1 MVRQGGGATVWRRG
15 TVGNLAPMTPSGVGD
30 DAAPHDDDD
39 ASWSRPPSPDDRLWR
54 HPSELALPEVRRLG
68 RPALSVLAGLLV
80 GAALATAG
88 VVLVGGSTEP
98 AADTASGGAHGSG
111 PHNTAAGIAV
121 VPTASTLGTVTVGPL
136 VAATV
141 ERLSGATVRL
151 AVERGGTTQ
160 WGAAFSDGSGDVVV
174 TAEALVRGASG
185 FSAVMRNGTSVL
197 ATLLGADPMTG
208 VAVLRCDSQALK
220 AAPAPAASPHAG
232 DVVLTLT
239 SGGMAVGVVTA
250 VDVEAR
256 GPYGEPVLDAIA
268 TDLPSGSAVLGAPV
282 LDSRGELVGMVVS
295 SGAGRQ
301 TLAAPVASVRAAAA
315 QLASSG
321 TVAHGW
327 LGVTEATATPA
338 GLAVGAVEADS
349 PAGGAGIAPGDLI
362 VAVDGRSVRTMEEL
376 QAAVAL
382 RSPGRTVSVAL
393 QRGTRHWTLLV
404 ALARLPSS

>member
-1 MVRQGGGATVWRRG
+1 MVRQGGGATVWSRG

-30 DAAPHDDDD
+30 DGAPHDEDD
-39 ASWSRPPSPDDRLWR
+39 ASWRRPPPPDDRLWR

-68 RPALSVLAGLLV
+68 RPALSVLAGLIV

-88 VVLVGGSTEP
+88 VVLLGGSSEP
-98 AADTASGGAHGSG
+98 TADSATGAHDSGS
-111 PHNTAAGIAV
+111 HRAAGGMAV

-136 VAATV
+136 VAATA

-151 AVERGGTTQ
+151 AVERGGATQ

-174 TAEALVRGASG
+174 TAEPLVRGASG
-185 FSAVMRNGTSVL
+185 YSAVMRNGTRVI

-208 VAVLRCDSQALK
+208 VAVLRCDGQPLR
-220 AAPAPAASPHAG
+220 AAPAPAATPHAG

-239 SGGMAVGVVTA
+239 DGGMAVGVVTA
-250 VDVEAR
+250 VDVEAQ
-256 GPYGEPVLDAIA
+256 GANGEPVLDAIA
-268 TDLPSGSAVLGAPV
+268 TDLPGGSADLGAPV
-282 LDSRGELVGMVVS
+282 LDSHGALLGMIVS
-295 SGAGRQ
+295 SGTGRP
-301 TLAAPVASVRAAAA
+301 TLAAPVVTVRAAAA

-327 LGVTEATATPA
+327 LGVTEATATPL
-338 GLAVGAVEADS
+338 GLAVGAVGPGS
-349 PAGGAGIAPGDLI
+349 PAAGAGIAPGDLI
-362 VAVDGRSVRTMEEL
+362 VAVDGRSVRDMEDL

-393 QRGTRHWTLLV
+393 QRGSRRWTVNV